1 MKVRIQMDLRGGT
14 IRKTMEMTGGG
25 NFQAVFASQATLD
38 ISHAEEW
45 TPAQTGL
52 SSASREQEVGH
63 KKEVRG
69 RTESGKSL

>member
-1 MKVRIQMDLRGGT
+1 MDLRGGL
-14 IRKTMEMTGGG
+14 IRKTMEMIGGG

-52 SSASREQEVGH
+52 SSTSREQEVGH
-63 KKEVRG
+63 EKEVKG
-69 RTESGKSL
+69 RTKLGKSL